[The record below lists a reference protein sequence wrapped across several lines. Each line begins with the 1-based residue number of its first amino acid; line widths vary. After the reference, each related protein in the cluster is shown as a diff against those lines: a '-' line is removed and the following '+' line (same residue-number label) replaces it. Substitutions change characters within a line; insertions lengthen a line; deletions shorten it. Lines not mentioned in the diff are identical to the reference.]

1 MKGPLVSIVVPVYN
15 SEAFLRETLDSVFAL
30 DYEPFEV
37 IVVDDGSTDASA
49 AIAQSYP
56 DVHYVR
62 QENRGPGEARNVGIG
77 VSRGEFVA
85 FVDSD
90 DVVLSHK
97 LSAQVGY
104 LLDHPD
110 VTATLGR
117 QEWITPPP
125 DAVPDLVW
133 GDLDGITP
141 ISLVIRRTAL
151 IEVGCFNPALR
162 GPEDVELLV
171 RLREGGY
178 RFLVI
183 PEIVMRRR
191 YHGENLVAGKRDA
204 PLPLELLKAK
214 LDRARTGEPS
224 QRTPRT
230 GSAS

>member
-1 MKGPLVSIVVPVYN
+1 VKGPLVSVIVPVYN
-15 SEAFLRETLDSVFAL
+15 RERFLCETLESVFAL

-37 IVVDDGSTDASA
+37 IVVDDGSTDGSA
-49 AIAQSYP
+49 AIARSFP
-56 DVHYVR
+56 AVR
-62 QENRGPGEARNVGIG
+62 CLEQENRGPAAARNAAIEVA
-77 VSRGEFVA
+77 RGEFIA

-90 DVVLSHK
+90 DVVLPNK

-125 DAVPDLVW
+125 NAVPDLVW

-141 ISLVIRRTAL
+141 ISIVIRRQAL
-151 IEVGCFNPALR
+151 IEVGCFDPELR
-162 GPEDVELLV
+162 GPEDVDLLV

-178 RFLVI
+178 RFLVV
-183 PEIVMRRR
+183 PEVVMHRR
-191 YHGENLVAGKRDA
+191 YHGDNLVAGHRDA

-214 LDRARTGEPS
+214 LDRQRATVGE
-224 QRTPRT
+224 TPRPPQ
-230 GSAS
+230 S